1 MMTKKIFWDNP
12 YLTELN
18 TVVETVC
25 DNRITLRE
33 TIFYAFSGGQ
43 ESDSG
48 TIDHYPV
55 LEAKKED
62 KQIYY
67 TLSNDH
73 QLKQGDDVL
82 IKIDWARRYQLM
94 RLHFAAEVILEL
106 VYQRIPNIKKVGAH
120 IAQDKARIDFKW
132 EHNISTLL
140 ESIQTSAQS
149 IIDANENIISAF
161 SDEPNERRY
170 WKINA
175 FSEVACGG
183 THIKRTGEIGKIRL
197 KRRNQGKG
205 IERIEVY
212 VS

>member
-1 MMTKKIFWDNP
+1 MTKKIFWDNP

-25 DNRITLRE
+25 DNRLTLRE

-55 LEAKKED
+55 LEAKKEG

>member
-1 MMTKKIFWDNP
+1 MTKKIFWDNP

-48 TIDHYPV
+48 TIDHYSV

-106 VYQRIPNIKKVGAH
+106 VYQRIPNIKKIGAH
-120 IAQDKARIDFKW
+120 IAQDKARIDFQWK
-132 EHNISTLL
+132 NNMSSLL
-140 ESIQTSAQS
+140 ESLQRAARDIVNADEL
-149 IIDANENIISAF
+149 IVSAF
-161 SDEPNERRY
+161 SDELNERRY

-175 FSEVACGG
+175 FSQVACGG
-183 THIKRTGEIGKIRL
+183 THIRRTSEIGQIRL
-197 KRRNQGKG
+197 KRRNRGQG
-205 IERIEVY
+205 IERIEIY

>member
-1 MMTKKIFWDNP
+1 MTKKIFWDNP